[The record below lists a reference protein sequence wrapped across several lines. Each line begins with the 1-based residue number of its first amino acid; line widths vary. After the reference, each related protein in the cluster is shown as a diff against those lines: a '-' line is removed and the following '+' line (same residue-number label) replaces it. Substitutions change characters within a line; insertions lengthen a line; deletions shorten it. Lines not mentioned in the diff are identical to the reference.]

1 MKFLAT
7 VLLFAATSMAT
18 AAPAPDANDEGSNGQ
33 CQTAGQRCNFS
44 IHPALA
50 CCPGLQCYTP
60 PGSPPGAYG
69 YCRKN

>member
-7 VLLFAATSMAT
+7 IVLFTATSLAT
-18 AAPAPDANDEGSNGQ
+18 AAPGPDANDERSNGR
-33 CQTAGQRCNFS
+33 CQAVGQRCNNS

-50 CCPGLQCYTP
+50 CCPQLTCYTP